1 MNFEYATEISP
12 SVDIDALMGEP
23 HEGTNPEN
31 DETIDDLFIQD
42 TDINSNDEEP
52 ERVIPA
58 KKKFDS
64 LGLSLKEDED
74 IKEWY
79 RGYTDVLQM
88 AVGMAEHNLKDNQE
102 RLDSLS
108 KVLVEDY
115 EEDLDLLYELNKY

>member
-1 MNFEYATEISP
+1 MKRKDTKIYKEL
-12 SVDIDALMGEP
+12 VDNYCGIRRTVECYQKEVNNGYMMIG
-23 HEGTNPEN
+23 
-31 DETIDDLFIQD
+31 
-42 TDINSNDEEP
+42 
-52 ERVIPA
+52 RA

-88 AVGMAEHNLKDNQE
+88 SVGMAEHSLKDNQE

-115 EEDLDLLYELNKY
+115 EEDLDLLYELNKH